1 MNMDSLEAII
11 DDPLRLVVFDCDG
24 TLVDSQHVIVAA
36 MASACEAHGFE
47 RPADLAVRRS
57 IGLPLAE
64 AIASIMTEHGPEDHA
79 RLVAHF
85 RDSFVA
91 SRAAQHHEP
100 LFPGIVEALEA
111 FDAAGYLLG
120 VATGKPRRG
129 LNVTLELHGLSSR
142 FCTLKTAD
150 DGPGKPHPAILLAA
164 IEEAGVEAEHCV
176 MIGDTSFDMAMAR
189 AAGARAVGVAWGYH
203 DADDLLQA
211 GAHCVVETCEE
222 LVEVVH
228 RLYRGAGQ

>member
-1 MNMDSLEAII
+1 MAALDDLL

-36 MASACEAHGFE
+36 MANACDAHGLP
-47 RPADLAVRRS
+47 RPADLAVRRT

-64 AIASIMTEHGPEDHA
+64 AIASIMVDHGPDEHA

-85 RDSFVA
+85 REAFLA
-91 SRAAQHHEP
+91 GRTAHHHEP
-100 LFPGIVEALEA
+100 LFPGILDALDA

-129 LNVTLELHGLSSR
+129 LDATLAMHGISSR

-164 IEEAGVEAEHCV
+164 IAETGVEAEHCV

-189 AAGARAVGVAWGYH
+189 AAGAKAIGVAWGYH
-203 DADDLLQA
+203 EADDLLAA
-211 GAHCVVETCEE
+211 GAHCVVESSEE
-222 LVEVVH
+222 LVETVH
-228 RLYRGAGQ
+228 RLYDRGG